1 MCDEKILVI
10 IFAVIY
16 ICFCVYSLGY
26 NDQQM
31 ANFLLFLSCFGAVG
45 IVINVHGNY
54 YIDQSRIRPI
64 NQIFYV

>member
-31 ANFLLFLSCFGAVG
+31 ANFSTFLKLFWSSWNC
-45 IVINVHGNY
+45 N
-54 YIDQSRIRPI
+54 
-64 NQIFYV
+64 